1 MKLNPLLDQEFLKE
15 LDKTPLKEV
24 YAEIVALNDEDE
36 VLETIE
42 GHVTAGTVNVDG
54 ASTVRRTC
62 TLTIVADELNIH
74 EYYWGLHT
82 KFKLSLGVK
91 NEIDNRYPDIIWF
104 KQGTFVISNFTTSQA
119 LSNYTI
125 NIQGKDKMTLLNG
138 EMGGMITGLTHDFGK
153 VLVTNK
159 NGDTTEEDLL
169 LKDIIIGA
177 VHQFANEPLFN
188 IIVNDLDDEGLEL
201 LEYRGDQPFYL
212 LINNKS
218 QEVFNISF
226 DGNAEYTDV
235 STNKLVTL
243 STIPVYNP
251 LFELEQSGVV
261 IKYTVVKDTAGN
273 EFSVAK
279 MEYGKTAGYRVT
291 PLTFAGDLIL
301 NIGDPVTSMLDK
313 IVQMLGQYEY
323 FYDIDGK
330 FIFQRKKTY
339 FNSSWNNIVEIHN
352 KEYIVYYRPVSI
364 ASIEDF
370 NKKVYYYKDPESGA
384 YVKAVEYNQE
394 YSYYDAIT
402 EEVLVEP
409 SAYTSAISYSFED
422 GQLIASYQNNPN
434 ISNIKNDFSVW
445 GTRKSATGQE
455 LPVHMRYAIDIK
467 PTLFVNNEGIHF
479 TTLTA
484 EEVNKT
490 VEEWYKDKTPPFY
503 IKKPNPKGLS
513 EDWWD
518 IFDWAEYYK
527 LSTGDYPNDRMR
539 VYLRNGGVKFTEEEL
554 CGIFPR
560 GSETTNTF
568 LYGPIYMFNVEPDG
582 TLGYTN
588 HGIDCSHYYKD
599 YFIDGLAQRGA
610 TAYIYK
616 PDLPVDLSDYE
627 APQLEI
633 REKLDWR
640 ELIYQMALDYQKH
653 HLDED
658 YYIKLSNLNY
668 GNYQNGKTGYE
679 QYYVDMEGFWRQL
692 YNPEYVGTWEPVFIS
707 KKTYEENKANYCF
720 AKDKFKACTEDMPY
734 RSSAG
739 YYIWVANEDY
749 KYSMKLVTDLT
760 KASYEANF
768 NASPKNFVQYYI
780 IDPDDPYEI
789 VNTLITEPF
798 HATNNSGLGL
808 GYYTKQQD
816 GSFLSASITET
827 AYKNNPEKY
836 WQVKTKELLPCA
848 KVLPYS
854 ASKSYYDEEDK
865 ILIPQPTKEEYE
877 SNPGNYYYREYGYT
891 QCKETD
897 TYNSNVK
904 YYKQTASP
912 VVDEILYAPI
922 KIMTED
928 IFSRNKTQYYT
939 RNTSYDKLRCV
950 TLIEENMNQPG
961 GYFIQ
966 KVDKTTEEIV
976 YERWSC
982 SEEQAY
988 KGNLYYEKIYY
999 EQCKRY
1005 IDYSPAIK
1013 FYHEVKDAYES
1024 SGWIK
1029 EVSQNPEGLNFW
1041 FDFLDEDSELQ
1052 KFSCHSIGNRPKG
1065 VNDNQVKAIYFRET
1079 PTVIFVDS
1087 DIWDEVDRSK
1097 LGYTYL
1103 QLPPNF
1109 VSLFSISAQG
1119 KSAKTVVDELI
1130 YKHACNA
1137 ENITISVLPIYH
1149 LEPNTRIFV
1158 RNDESGING
1167 EYILTRYSLNLGAG
1181 NNMSISASKAVDRLY

>member
-24 YAEIVALNDEDE
+24 YAEIIALNDEDE

-54 ASTVRRTC
+54 ASAVRRTC

-188 IIVNDLDDEGLEL
+188 IIINDLDDEGLEL

-212 LINNKS
+212 LID
-218 QEVFNISF
+218 ELTTETFNISF
-226 DGNAEYTDV
+226 DGNATYTNAANPSQKIALKD
-235 STNKLVTL
+235 
-243 STIPVYNP
+243 IPVYNP
-251 LFELEQSGVV
+251 LFELEQTGVV
-261 IKYTVVKDTAGN
+261 INYTKVKDDNGKIL
-273 EFSVAK
+273 SVAK
-279 MEYGKTAGYRVT
+279 MEYGKTAGYRLT

-301 NIGDPVTSMLDK
+301 NIGDSVTSMLDK

-323 FYDIDGK
+323 FYDIDGR

-339 FNSSWNNIVEIHN
+339 FNSSWNNMVN
-352 KEYIVYYRPVSI
+352 
-364 ASIEDF
+364 
-370 NKKVYYYKDPESGA
+370 NL
-384 YVKAVEYNQE
+384 
-394 YSYYDAIT
+394 
-402 EEVLVEP
+402 EEQYVEP
-409 SAYTSAISYSFED
+409 SAYTSAVSYSFED
-422 GQLIASYQNNPN
+422 GQLVASYQNNPN
-434 ISNIKNDFSVW
+434 FTNIKNDFAVW
-445 GTRKSATGQE
+445 GTRKSVTGQE

-467 PTLFVNNEGIHF
+467 PTLFVNNEGVHF

-490 VEEWYKDKTPPFY
+490 VEEWYKDRTPPFY
-503 IKKPNPKGLS
+503 IKKPNPRGLS

-554 CGIFPR
+554 CGMFPR
-560 GSETTNTF
+560 GPETTDTF
-568 LYGPIYMFNVEPDG
+568 LRSPIYMFNVEPDG

-588 HGIDCSHYYKD
+588 HGTGCSHYYKD

-616 PDLPVDLSDYE
+616 PDLPVDLSGYE

-633 REKLDWR
+633 KEKLDWR

-692 YNPEYVGTWEPVFIS
+692 YNPDYDGTWEPVFIS
-707 KKTYEENKANYCF
+707 KKIYEENEANYRF
-720 AKDKFKACTEDMPY
+720 AKDKFKACTKDMPY
-734 RSSAG
+734 RNSAG

-749 KYSMKLVTDLT
+749 KYSMKLVSDLT

-768 NASPKNFVQYYI
+768 NAAPENFVQYYI
-780 IDPDDPYEI
+780 IDPDNPYE
-789 VNTLITEPF
+789 VVSTLITEPF

-808 GYYTKQQD
+808 GYYTEQQD
-816 GSFLSASITET
+816 GSFLSASVTET
-827 AYKNNPEKY
+827 AYNNNPEKY
-836 WQVKTKELLPCA
+836 WQVKSKELLPCA

-854 ASKSYYDEEDK
+854 ASKSYYDNEDK

-897 TYNSNVK
+897 NYNSSIK

-928 IFSRNKTQYYT
+928 IFNRNKTQYYI

-950 TLIEENMNQPG
+950 TLIEENMSQPS

-966 KVDKTTEEIV
+966 KVDKTTGEIV
-976 YERWSC
+976 YERWYR

-1005 IDYSPAIK
+1005 IDYSPSIK
-1013 FYHEVKDAYES
+1013 FYHKVNDAYES
-1024 SGWIK
+1024 SGWVK

-1052 KFSCHSIGNRPKG
+1052 KFGCHSIGNRPKG

-1119 KSAKTVVDELI
+1119 KSAKTVIDELI
-1130 YKHACNA
+1130 YKHACSA

-1167 EYILTRYSLNLGAG
+1167 EYILTRYSLNLGTG

>member
-24 YAEIVALNDEDE
+24 YAEIIALNDEDE

-54 ASTVRRTC
+54 ASAVRRTC
-62 TLTIVADELNIH
+62 TLTIIADELNIH

-104 KQGTFVISNFTTSQA
+104 KQGTFVISSFTTSQA

-138 EMGGMITGLTHDFGK
+138 EMGGMITSLTHDFGK

-159 NGDTTEEDLL
+159 NGDTTKEDLL

-188 IIVNDLDDEGLEL
+188 IIINDLDDEGLEL
-201 LEYRGDQPFYL
+201 LEYRGNQPFYL
-212 LINNKS
+212 LINNDS

-226 DGNAEYTDV
+226 DGNAEYIDV
-235 STNKLVTL
+235 STNNSITL

-251 LFELEQSGVV
+251 LFELEQSEVV
-261 IKYTVVKDTAGN
+261 TNYTIIKDTSGN
-273 EFSVAK
+273 KFSVAK
-279 MEYGKTAGYRVT
+279 MEYGKTAGYRMT

-301 NIGDPVTSMLDK
+301 NIGDSVTSMLDK

-323 FYDIDGK
+323 FYDIDGR

-339 FNSSWNNIVEIHN
+339 FNSSWNNMVNNLDEQ
-352 KEYIVYYRPVSI
+352 Y
-364 ASIEDF
+364 
-370 NKKVYYYKDPESGA
+370 
-384 YVKAVEYNQE
+384 
-394 YSYYDAIT
+394 
-402 EEVLVEP
+402 VEP

-422 GQLIASYQNNPN
+422 GQLVTSYQNNPN
-434 ISNIKNDFSVW
+434 FANIKNDFSVW
-445 GTRKSATGQE
+445 GTRKSVTGQE
-455 LPVHMRYAIDIK
+455 LPVHMRYAIDVK

-484 EEVNKT
+484 EEVNKI
-490 VEEWYKDKTPPFY
+490 VEEWYKDKTSPFY
-503 IKKPNPKGLS
+503 IKKPNPRGLS

-527 LSTGDYPNDRMR
+527 LSTGDYPNDRMS

-554 CGIFPR
+554 CRMFPR
-560 GSETTNTF
+560 GPETTNTF
-568 LYGPIYMFNVEPDG
+568 LRSPIYMFNVEPDG

-588 HGIDCSHYYKD
+588 HGVNCSHYYKD

-616 PDLPVDLSDYE
+616 PDLPVDLSGYKV
-627 APQLEI
+627 PQLEI

-692 YNPEYVGTWEPVFIS
+692 YNPEYEGTWEPVFIS
-707 KKTYEENKANYCF
+707 KKTYEDNEANYRF
-720 AKDKFKACTEDMPY
+720 SKDKFKACTKDMPY
-734 RSSAG
+734 RNSAG
-739 YYIWVANEDY
+739 YYVWVADEDY

-768 NASPKNFVQYYI
+768 NTDPEKFIQYYI

-789 VNTLITEPF
+789 VSTLITEPF
-798 HATNNSGLGL
+798 HAINNSGLGL
-808 GYYTKQQD
+808 GYYIKQQD
-816 GSFLSASITET
+816 GSFLSDSVAELD
-827 AYKNNPEKY
+827 YNKNPEKY
-836 WQVKTKELLPCA
+836 WQVKSKELLPCA
-848 KVLPYS
+848 KILPYS
-854 ASKSYYDEEDK
+854 ASKGYYDKEDE

-897 TYNSNVK
+897 NYNSSVK
-904 YYKQTASP
+904 YYRQTASP

-928 IFSRNKTQYYT
+928 IFNKNKTQYYT
-939 RNTSYDKLRCV
+939 RNTNYNKIRCV
-950 TLIEENMNQPG
+950 ALIEENINQHG
-961 GYFIQ
+961 RYFIQ
-966 KVDKTTEEIV
+966 KIEENTGEII
-976 YERWSC
+976 YENSRY

-1005 IDYSPAIK
+1005 IDYSPAIE
-1013 FYHEVKDAYES
+1013 FYHKVNDAYES
-1024 SGWIK
+1024 SGWVK

-1041 FDFLDEDSELQ
+1041 FDFLDENSELQ
-1052 KFSCHSIGNRPKG
+1052 KFGCHSIGNRPKG
-1065 VNDNQVKAIYFRET
+1065 INDNQVKAIYFRET

-1087 DIWDEVDRSK
+1087 NIWDEVDRSK

-1119 KSAKTVVDELI
+1119 KSAKTVIDELI
-1130 YKHACNA
+1130 YKHVCNA

-1167 EYILTRYSLNLGAG
+1167 EYILTRYSLNLGTG

>member
-1 MKLNPLLDQEFLKE
+1 
-15 LDKTPLKEV
+15 
-24 YAEIVALNDEDE
+24 
-36 VLETIE
+36 
-42 GHVTAGTVNVDG
+42 
-54 ASTVRRTC
+54 
-62 TLTIVADELNIH
+62 
-74 EYYWGLHT
+74 
-82 KFKLSLGVK
+82 
-91 NEIDNRYPDIIWF
+91 
-104 KQGTFVISNFTTSQA
+104 
-119 LSNYTI
+119 
-125 NIQGKDKMTLLNG
+125 MTLLNG

-188 IIVNDLDDEGLEL
+188 IIINDLDDEGLEL

-212 LINNKS
+212 LID
-218 QEVFNISF
+218 ELTTETFNISF
-226 DGNAEYTDV
+226 DGNATYTNA
-235 STNKLVTL
+235 TNPSQKIALKD
-243 STIPVYNP
+243 IPVYNP
-251 LFELEQSGVV
+251 LFELEQTGVV
-261 IKYTVVKDTAGN
+261 VDYTKVKDDNGKVL
-273 EFSVAK
+273 SVAK
-279 MEYGKTAGYRVT
+279 MEYGKTAGYRLT

-301 NIGDPVTSMLDK
+301 NICDSVTSMLDK

-323 FYDIDGK
+323 FYDIDGR

-339 FNSSWNNIVEIHN
+339 FNSSWNNMVNNLEEQYVE
-352 KEYIVYYRPVSI
+352 S
-364 ASIEDF
+364 
-370 NKKVYYYKDPESGA
+370 
-384 YVKAVEYNQE
+384 
-394 YSYYDAIT
+394 
-402 EEVLVEP
+402 
-409 SAYTSAISYSFED
+409 SAYTSAVSYSFED
-422 GQLIASYQNNPN
+422 GQLVASYQNNPN
-434 ISNIKNDFSVW
+434 FTNIKNDFAVW
-445 GTRKSATGQE
+445 GTRKSVTGQE

-479 TTLTA
+479 TTLTT

-490 VEEWYKDKTPPFY
+490 VEDWYKDRTPPFY
-503 IKKPNPKGLS
+503 IKKPNPRGLS

-527 LSTGDYPNDRMR
+527 LSTGDYPNDKMR

-554 CGIFPR
+554 CGMFPR
-560 GSETTNTF
+560 GPKTTDTF
-568 LYGPIYMFNVEPDG
+568 LRSPIYMFNVEPDG

-588 HGIDCSHYYKD
+588 HGVGCNHYYKD
-599 YFIDGLAQRGA
+599 YFIDDLAQRGA

-616 PDLPVDLSDYE
+616 PDLPVDLSGYE

-692 YNPEYVGTWEPVFIS
+692 YDPEYDGTWEPVFIS
-707 KKTYEENKANYCF
+707 KKTYEENEGNYCF
-720 AKDKFKACTEDMPY
+720 AKDKFKACTKDMPY
-734 RSSAG
+734 RNSAG
-739 YYIWVANEDY
+739 YYIWVADEDY
-749 KYSMKLVTDLT
+749 KYSMKLVSDLT

-768 NASPKNFVQYYI
+768 NATPENFVQYYI
-780 IDPDDPYEI
+780 IDPDNPYEI
-789 VNTLITEPF
+789 ISTLITEPF

-808 GYYTKQQD
+808 GYYTEQQD
-816 GSFLSASITET
+816 GSFLGVSITET
-827 AYKNNPEKY
+827 AYNNNPEKY
-836 WQVKTKELLPCA
+836 WQVKSKELLPCA

-897 TYNSNVK
+897 NYNSSVK

-928 IFSRNKTQYYT
+928 IFNRNKAQYYT
-939 RNTSYDKLRCV
+939 RNTDYTPVRCV
-950 TLIEENMNQPG
+950 EIIYKEELPKEKCYIKLINEDNSVEYLSCYFYTLRLEVEEISKISELTIEEIENG
-961 GYFIQ
+961 
-966 KVDKTTEEIV
+966 VDNSEKKAQVQTYYEEKRKWNYQTKA
-976 YERWSC
+976 YE
-982 SEEQAY
+982 
-988 KGNLYYEKIYY
+988 GILYYEKFYY
-999 EQCKRY
+999 EQCKRF
-1005 IDYSPAIK
+1005 IDYNPSIK
-1013 FYHEVKDAYES
+1013 FYHKVDDVYDKET
-1024 SGWIK
+1024 GWVK

-1052 KFSCHSIGNRPKG
+1052 KFGCHSIGNRPKG

-1167 EYILTRYSLNLGAG
+1167 EYILTRYSLNLGTG
-1181 NNMSISASKAVDRLY
+1181 SNMSISASKAVDRLY